1 MAHLDSSRTSG
12 AAARKARRYRLVAAR
27 AQARGE
33 RIKRFSLSRAD
44 GLPRLERLEPATR
57 SNPTR

>member
-1 MAHLDSSRTSG
+1 MSRLD
-12 AAARKARRYRLVAAR
+12 AEAP
-27 AQARGE
+27 

-57 SNPTR
+57 VVDPAQ